1 MAGVGMNVMHDGNHG
16 SYSNKTGLTFM
27 GGTIY
32 ILAGNTQLAVQH
44 NVLHH
49 TYTNIPGHDEDL
61 DGRIIRFTKDAKWHS
76 FHRFQQYYSVFLYGL
91 LTFNWAITTDFKQMR
106 TYLKEN
112 YPMVKEEPKTLWTTL
127 IITKVI
133 YVSIGSYHD
142 RYVSL
147 GGKY

>member
-1 MAGVGMNVMHDGNHG
+1 LPEIHNW
-16 SYSNKTGLTFM
+16 
-27 GGTIY
+27 
-32 ILAGNTQLAVQH
+32 QVQH

-112 YPMVKEEPKTLWTTL
+112 YPMVKEEPKTLLTTL

-133 YVSIGSYHD
+133 YVSIWIVPPIVGIAWWKVLIGFFIMHCRIDSEYRISIGTRCRRD
-142 RYVSL
+142 R
-147 GGKY
+147 